1 MAENSNPQDETTWG
15 SSDFTDNPDKLKNET
30 FGDELPEVELAAG
43 KTESDSR
50 EEADTLE
57 PELSPEE
64 KLKIDLAELK
74 DKYIRLYAD
83 FENFR
88 RRTAKERLELLGSAN
103 ADLMKTILPIV
114 DDFERAMQSFD
125 ATTDVEPLK
134 EGVALIYNKLYKTLE
149 TKGLKAMKT
158 VGLPFDAELHESIA
172 QYPAPS
178 EELKGKVVDE
188 VERGYFL
195 NDKVIRYAKVVVG
208 S

>member
-1 MAENSNPQDETTWG
+1 MAWG
-15 SSDFTDNPDKLKNET
+15 PSDYTDNPDKPKTGALA
-30 FGDELPEVELAAG
+30 DELPEGEFSGA
-43 KTESDSR
+43 ENSDP
-50 EEADTLE
+50 EGQGTFT
-57 PELSPEE
+57 PELTSEE
-64 KLKIDLAELK
+64 KLKLDLAELK

-88 RRTAKERLELLGSAN
+88 RRTAKERLELMGTAN
-103 ADLMKTILPIV
+103 ADLLKSILPVV

-125 ATTDVEPLK
+125 TTIEVEPLK
-134 EGVALIYNKLYKTLE
+134 EGVVLVFNKLQKTLE

-172 QYPAPS
+172 QYPAPN
-178 EELKGKVVDE
+178 EELKGKVIDE

>member
-1 MAENSNPQDETTWG
+1 MAENSNPQEEMAQEAPEY
-15 SSDFTDNPDKLKNET
+15 TDNMNEMKS
-30 FGDELPEVELAAG
+30 PQN
-43 KTESDSR
+43 
-50 EEADTLE
+50 EEASSEAGNFEAEAGLSE
-57 PELSPEE
+57 EIKPELSSEE

-103 ADLMKTILPIV
+103 ADLMKTVLPIV
-114 DDFERAMQSFD
+114 DDFERAMQSFEK
-125 ATTDVEPLK
+125 TTEVEPLK
-134 EGVALIYNKLYKTLE
+134 EGVVLIYNKLYKTLE

-188 VERGYFL
+188 VEKGYFL
-195 NDKVIRYAKVVVG
+195 NEKVIRYAKVVVG
-208 S
+208 A

>member
-1 MAENSNPQDETTWG
+1 MAENSNPHEEPARDAA
-15 SSDFTDNPDKLKNET
+15 DFTDNLKET
-30 FGDELPEVELAAG
+30 PFSDDTPVSDTDFEVE
-43 KTESDSR
+43 TDTSD
-50 EEADTLE
+50 
-57 PELSPEE
+57 LSSEE
-64 KLKIDLAELK
+64 KLKIELAELK
-74 DKYIRLYAD
+74 DKYLRLYAD

-88 RRTAKERLELLGSAN
+88 RRTAKERLELLGTAN
-103 ADLMKTILPIV
+103 SELMKTILPIV

-125 ATTDVEPLK
+125 ITTEVEPLK

-178 EELKGKVVDE
+178 EELKGKVIDE

-208 S
+208 A

>member
-1 MAENSNPQDETTWG
+1 MAENSNPQEDMTWA
-15 SSDFTDNPDKLKNET
+15 SSDYTDNPEKQKTET
-30 FGDELPEVELAAG
+30 FAEELPETELTG
-43 KTESDSR
+43 EKTSDA
-50 EEADTLE
+50 EAPGTSA
-57 PELSPEE
+57 PELSSEE

-88 RRTAKERLELLGSAN
+88 RRTAKERLELLGTAN

-125 ATTDVEPLK
+125 ATSEVEPLK

-188 VERGYFL
+188 VEKGYFL

-208 S
+208 A